1 MKRFIILIG
10 NYGSGKTEIAMNFAL
25 NASKTG
31 KTLLIDLDMI
41 NTYFR
46 LSDRRD
52 LFEGTG
58 VEMIAPHFA
67 NSGVEMLTVPAE
79 IAKAFDMDWDTVIID
94 LGGDAG
100 ASALGQYH
108 NKLELARQ
116 SGAEVNLYNV
126 VNTNRPMA
134 GTPQK
139 LVRLMRDMQRK
150 ARWEVTGFIHNT
162 NMSYETTVQDL
173 ESGYAVVKAAS
184 EETGVPV
191 LYTAGKRE
199 VLDAFL
205 AGKHDPQFVGEPF
218 YLETYMHRDWDT
230 LTKKGV

>member
-25 NASKTG
+25 NAAKTG

-52 LFEGTG
+52 LFKDTG
-58 VEMIAPHFA
+58 VELIAPNFA

-79 IAKAFDMDWDTVIID
+79 IAKAFDLDWDTVIID

-108 NKLELARQ
+108 NKLELARKN
-116 SGAEVNLYNV
+116 GAEICLYNV

-134 GTPQK
+134 GTPEK
-139 LVRLMRDMQRK
+139 LLRLMETMQRK
-150 ARWEVTGFIHNT
+150 ARWNVTGFIHNT
-162 NMSYETTVQDL
+162 NMSYETTAADL
-173 ESGYAVVKAAS
+173 ESGYGIVKAAS
-184 EETGVPV
+184 ERSGVPV
-191 LYTAGKRE
+191 RYTAGKRE

-205 AGKHDPQFVGEPF
+205 SGDHDPKFIGEPL

>member
-1 MKRFIILIG
+1 MKRFIILVG

-100 ASALGQYH
+100 ASALGQYQPPH
-108 NKLELARQ
+108 GR
-116 SGAEVNLYNV
+116 Y
-126 VNTNRPMA
+126 A
-134 GTPQK
+134 G
-139 LVRLMRDMQRK
+139 
-150 ARWEVTGFIHNT
+150 
-162 NMSYETTVQDL
+162 
-173 ESGYAVVKAAS
+173 KAAAFDG
-184 EETGVPV
+184 EHGTQGPLEGDGLHPQHKYV
-191 LYTAGKRE
+191 L
-199 VLDAFL
+199 
-205 AGKHDPQFVGEPF
+205 
-218 YLETYMHRDWDT
+218 
-230 LTKKGV
+230 

>member
-1 MKRFIILIG
+1 MKRFIILVG

-108 NKLELARQ
+108 NKLELAQ
-116 SGAEVNLYNV
+116 KNGAEIVLYNV

-134 GTPQK
+134 GTPEK
-139 LVRLMRDMQRK
+139 LLRLMESMERK
-150 ARWEVTGFIHNT
+150 ARWKVTGFIHNT
-162 NMSYETTVQDL
+162 NMSYETTVEDL
-173 ESGYAVVKAAS
+173 EAGYGIVKEA
-184 EETGVPV
+184 
-191 LYTAGKRE
+191 
-199 VLDAFL
+199 
-205 AGKHDPQFVGEPF
+205 
-218 YLETYMHRDWDT
+218 
-230 LTKKGV
+230 